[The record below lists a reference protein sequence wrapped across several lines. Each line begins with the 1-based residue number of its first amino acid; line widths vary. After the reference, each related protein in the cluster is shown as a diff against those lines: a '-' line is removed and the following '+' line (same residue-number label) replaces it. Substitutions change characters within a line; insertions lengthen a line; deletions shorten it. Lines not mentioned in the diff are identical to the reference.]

1 MNNGFRSRGIRLIK
15 DLPNTSATQ
24 IATSKI
30 YYDADRLLL
39 RQPELQQYIDNDIL
53 SYFEHSIDEYGNID
67 TFNFHLNF
75 NNICDSLYYG
85 LSPRILKLI
94 KSMPVIFDATFLNYT
109 IGYRLVDDQVI
120 GRTFYF
126 YPTIPKEN
134 RIGIKGITDKEV
146 IIQYI
151 NNFIEYLGI
160 DNAEAKS
167 EIQSFSHLIYKF
179 KGIGISVFN
188 NCKIGY
194 KIYGKVYSYDIYEY
208 VSYKVSLGVK
218 QYNEYGEVALVAQ
231 RIDNEL
237 VSGYNLYYL
246 K

>member
-1 MNNGFRSRGIRLIK
+1 MNNGFRSRGVRLIK
-15 DLPNTSATQ
+15 DLPNTSETQ
-24 IATSKI
+24 IAVSKI
-30 YYDADRLLL
+30 YYDADFLLL
-39 RQPELQQYIDNDIL
+39 RQPELQQYIDNDVL

-75 NNICDSLYYG
+75 NNMCDSLYDG
-85 LSPRILKLI
+85 IPSGVLKLI
-94 KSMPVIFDATFLNYT
+94 ESIPVIFDKTFLNYT
-109 IGYRLVDDQVI
+109 IGYRLMDNQVI
-120 GRTFYF
+120 GRNFYF
-126 YPTIPKEN
+126 YPTIPKKN

-151 NNFIEYLGI
+151 NNFIEYLGV

-167 EIQSFSHLIYKF
+167 EIQNFSHLIYKF

-194 KIYGKVYSYDIYEY
+194 KIYGKIYSHDIYEY
-208 VSYKVSLGVK
+208 VSDKVSLGGEK
-218 QYNEYGEVALVAQ
+218 YNKYGEVVLAAQ